1 LWNSL
6 KFSYTCEIS
15 GKSAAYQ
22 INEFLKSQLY
32 TYIKNSRAVAVLNEV
47 DLKFRY
53 VPKLLEPIAGMVA
66 QHLEII
72 PKTLSTYQDSAYEI
86 YE

>member
-1 LWNSL
+1 M
-6 KFSYTCEIS
+6 
-15 GKSAAYQ
+15 
-22 INEFLKSQLY
+22 
-32 TYIKNSRAVAVLNEV
+32 LNEV